1 VEHPCYR
8 CQAEIPEGTA
18 FCPHCGAPQ
27 IRVIPPES
35 EPQWTPGPTPDIS
48 AQAPPPTLPT
58 AQPSSA
64 WSQGSPYPPLP
75 SAIRWDLAWKGALL
89 SGVGAAL
96 LTAIPIVSVGCCLWM
111 LGAGAL
117 SVSLYQKR
125 TPETLVTP
133 GMGMKLGAL
142 AGLFGFMVNSVVSTV
157 SFLTLRSRGDFRQAM
172 EQQMQKQM
180 AANPDPKV
188 QEMMQRM
195 LEWMTTPQGA
205 ATIIVIFLLIMG
217 AVFVL
222 FTAAGGA
229 LGASMFRQRREFR

>member
-8 CQAEIPEGTA
+8 CQAEIAEGTA

-27 IRVIPPES
+27 IRVIPPEGES
-35 EPQWTPGPTPDIS
+35 QWTSGPTPDAS
-48 AQAPPPTLPT
+48 AQALSPPPTIAP
-58 AQPSSA
+58 PSSM
-64 WSQGSPYPPLP
+64 WSPGSPYPPLP

-89 SGVGAAL
+89 CGVGAAL
-96 LTAIPIVSVGCCLWM
+96 LSAIPLVSVGCCLWM

-125 TPETLVTP
+125 APETLITP

-142 AGLFGFMVNSVVSTV
+142 AGLFGFVVNSVVSTI
-157 SFLTLRSRGDFRQAM
+157 SFLTFRSRGDFRHAM

-180 AANPDPKV
+180 ASNPDPKV
-188 QEMMQRM
+188 QEMMQH
-195 LEWMTTPQGA
+195 LLDWMATPQGA
-205 ATIIVIFLLIMG
+205 ATMIVLFLLIMG
-217 AVFVL
+217 VMFVL

-229 LGASMFRQRREFR
+229 LGASMFRRRREFR

>member
-1 VEHPCYR
+1 VDSGANSRYLG
-8 CQAEIPEGTA
+8 ATA
-18 FCPHCGAPQ
+18 SAAP
-27 IRVIPPES
+27 
-35 EPQWTPGPTPDIS
+35 
-48 AQAPPPTLPT
+48 A
-58 AQPSSA
+58 
-64 WSQGSPYPPLP
+64 Y
-75 SAIRWDLAWKGALL
+75 
-89 SGVGAAL
+89 GAAIFDVVTGFALPASPHRHSLGPGVERRVAVRHGRSTSHGYSYRLGRL
-96 LTAIPIVSVGCCLWM
+96 LPWM

-125 TPETLVTP
+125 TPETLITP

-142 AGLFGFMVNSVVSTV
+142 AGLFGFVVNSVVSTV
-157 SFLTLRSRGDFRQAM
+157 SFLTLRSRGDFRHAM

-195 LEWMTTPQGA
+195 VEWMTTPQGA
-205 ATIIVIFLLIMG
+205 ATIIVFFLLIMG
-217 AVFVL
+217 VVFVL

>member
-1 VEHPCYR
+1 M
-8 CQAEIPEGTA
+8 
-18 FCPHCGAPQ
+18 APQ
-27 IRVIPPES
+27 
-35 EPQWTPGPTPDIS
+35 
-48 AQAPPPTLPT
+48 
-58 AQPSSA
+58 SST
-64 WSQGSPYPPLP
+64 WSPGSPYPPLP
-75 SAIRWDLAWKGALL
+75 TAIRWDLAWKGALL
-89 SGVGAAL
+89 CGVGAAL

-125 TPETLVTP
+125 TPETLITP

-142 AGLFGFMVNSVVSTV
+142 AGLFGFVVNSVVSTV
-157 SFLTLRSRGDFRQAM
+157 SFLTLRSRGDFRHAM

-195 LEWMTTPQGA
+195 VEWMTTPQGA
-205 ATIIVIFLLIMG
+205 ATIIVFFLLIMG
-217 AVFVL
+217 VVFVL